1 MSPQSQTP
9 SQTNGHHTELRGV
22 RTYRGRKLEDL
33 IPQIREELGPDAII
47 LRQREGLTGGVGGFF
62 AQKCVEVDAQAPQPR
77 VDIYDEHDVDQ
88 SLLDEIEDPYADPVP
103 EVTLELPALESGE
116 IAYEPIEPAEA
127 VRPETPNLI
136 ETFYVPTGGI
146 DGTID
151 ELPDEFGEPDFSEQ
165 PTGYERHA
173 AELPVLPA
181 QPDEPVGPSF
191 VERLQEAAGLIA
203 DAPAPVAPQPAPV
216 AAEPAPVAAEPAPV
230 AVEPEPLAVEPQPEP
245 VVLAEPVLT
254 PEPAPVMIEPEPF
267 IAPEPAP
274 VAIEPQ
280 PFIAPEP
287 APVAVEPAPAPVAVE
302 PEPAPM
308 AVAPEPAPVVIEP
321 EPIAIPQ
328 PATAA
333 ARAVAPQPI
342 IRPKPIITQ
351 QAPAPVQVPAQRAF
365 AAQQTGQIDGDDA
378 AALADELISQ
388 GISERWAQQLIDE
401 AAAHRSPLAAGNL
414 RDAVRAT
421 LASTLPSSTSLPAG
435 GAAIAF
441 VGAGGSGKTRCT
453 ASLAA
458 AYARASTLAASVVAL
473 GGEDWGAEV
482 KDLLKGQSTWVTV
495 APTAHDANAAVQS
508 GRQNGMV
515 VVDTPATSPRD
526 EAAIQALA
534 VELSSLELD
543 ALYITIPATFSVH
556 AAKRLVESFVALGVD
571 GIAVTHA
578 DEADQLGVAA
588 ELAHISG
595 VPIAYVHDGLVLDSA
610 LSASDPTSL
619 AARLLP

>member
-9 SQTNGHHTELRGV
+9 SQTNGHHNELRGV

-88 SLLDEIEDPYADPVP
+88 SLLDEIDDPYADPAP
-103 EVTLELPALESGE
+103 QVTLELPALESGE
-116 IAYEPIEPAEA
+116 VAYEPIEPAEA
-127 VRPETPNLI
+127 VRPDTPNLI

-151 ELPDEFGEPDFSEQ
+151 ELPDEFAEFDEPMAPELN
-165 PTGYERHA
+165 GYERHA
-173 AELPVLPA
+173 AEIPVIPA
-181 QPDEPVGPSF
+181 QPTTAEPVGPSF

-203 DAPAPVAPQPAPV
+203 DAPAPVDPQPAPV
-216 AAEPAPVAAEPAPV
+216 AAEPAPAPAP
-230 AVEPEPLAVEPQPEP
+230 A
-245 VVLAEPVLT
+245 
-254 PEPAPVMIEPEPF
+254 
-267 IAPEPAP
+267 
-274 VAIEPQ
+274 
-280 PFIAPEP
+280 P
-287 APVAVEPAPAPVAVE
+287 APVAVEPAPVVEPQPEPAPVAVE
-302 PEPAPM
+302 PEPAP
-308 AVAPEPAPVVIEP
+308 VAIEP
-321 EPIAIPQ
+321 EPMAIPQ

-351 QAPAPVQVPAQRAF
+351 HAPAPVQVPAQRAF
-365 AAQQTGQIDGDDA
+365 AAQQSGQIDGDDA

-421 LASTLPSSTSLPAG
+421 LASTLPASSSLPAG

-453 ASLAA
+453 AALAA

-526 EAAIQALA
+526 EAAIQTLA
-534 VELSSLELD
+534 VELSSLDLD

-556 AAKRLVESFVALGVD
+556 AAKRLVESFAALGVD

-578 DEADQLGVAA
+578 DEAEQLGVAA

>member
-9 SQTNGHHTELRGV
+9 SQTNGHHNELRGV

-146 DGTID
+146 DGAID
-151 ELPDEFGEPDFSEQ
+151 ELPDEFGESDFTEQ
-165 PTGYERHA
+165 PSGYERHA
-173 AELPVLPA
+173 AELPVIPA

-216 AAEPAPVAAEPAPV
+216 AAEPAPVA
-230 AVEPEPLAVEPQPEP
+230 VEPEPVAVAPQPEP
-245 VVLAEPVLT
+245 VVLAEPVFM
-254 PEPAPVMIEPEPF
+254 PEPT
-267 IAPEPAP
+267 
-274 VAIEPQ
+274 
-280 PFIAPEP
+280 
-287 APVAVEPAPAPVAVE
+287 PVAVQ
-302 PEPAPM
+302 
-308 AVAPEPAPVVIEP
+308 PEPAPVVIEP

-365 AAQQTGQIDGDDA
+365 AAQQTVQIDGDDA
-378 AALADELISQ
+378 AGLADELISQ

-458 AYARASTLAASVVAL
+458 AYARSSTLAASVVAL

-578 DEADQLGVAA
+578 DEAEQLGVAA